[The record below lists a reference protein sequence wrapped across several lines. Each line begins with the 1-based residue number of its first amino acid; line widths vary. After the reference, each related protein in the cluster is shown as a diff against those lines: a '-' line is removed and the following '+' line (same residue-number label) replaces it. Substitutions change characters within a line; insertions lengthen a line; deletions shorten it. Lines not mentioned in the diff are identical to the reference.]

1 MRTAEQAVRA
11 QAIALLAGD
20 AGLAGRVH
28 GVFDGYPPRATAP
41 YIAVGAAE
49 GSDWGTKDR
58 PGREIRLTITLHG
71 AGESRAD
78 EAAAGIEQA
87 ASALRGACRRRYSP
101 MREGMTAPVGST
113 RTQPRPSIH
122 TSVQAWA
129 SAWRTVQ

>member
-87 ASALRGACRRRYSP
+87 ASALRGPADGWTIVSARVVRTRLVP
-101 MREGMTAPVGST
+101 IREGG
-113 RTQPRPSIH
+113 
-122 TSVQAWA
+122 
-129 SAWRTVQ
+129 WRHEAIIRCRCLSG